1 MTDHKPAGDTTPH
14 SHVQHASQRLAS
26 REPQHGSPS
35 PAEGGS
41 AAERKRPP
49 RRGPSAGRKPSA
61 RPKPRVQIDSVAGIL
76 AVVPYLLGFHPSNSL
91 VVIGIGPPRGQ
102 IKLAFRYDLPDPPDA
117 VQARDI
123 AAHAVA
129 VLNRQQIDQVIVIGY
144 GPGTQV
150 TPVAELLRARIDRAR
165 IELRDLVRVEDSRYW
180 SYLCDGTDC
189 CPAEGVPFDAV
200 GHPAAAA
207 LTTAGLPAYPDR
219 AALSRSLAPLTGVAA
234 ESMKLATERAMRRGE
249 QLVTAALLPATGDVT
264 GPSAGPSAAGPA
276 ASAPPAPGP
285 RASAA
290 GASRRA
296 APGRAAMDR
305 AMRLFAEAGRQAARD
320 AIDMYRAG
328 GQITDDDQIAW
339 LSVALTDLR
348 VRDDAWARM
357 NPEHRDAHLRLW
369 TDVVRRACPAYVPAP
384 AALLAFT
391 AWQSGDGALANIAI
405 ERALDADPGYSMALL
420 LAEAIESGLP
430 PSAARLPM
438 TPDEVAASYDG
449 AGPGRAAGRRQRRA
463 DPRSL

>member
-26 REPQHGSPS
+26 REPQHGLPS
-35 PAEGGS
+35 PADGES
-41 AAERKRPP
+41 SAERKRAA
-49 RRGPSAGRKPSA
+49 RRGLSAGGKPSA
-61 RPKPRVQIDSVAGIL
+61 RRKPRIQIDSVAGIL

-129 VLNRQQIDQVIVIGY
+129 VLRRQQIDQVIVVGY

-150 TPVAELLRARIDRAR
+150 TPVAELLRARIDRAQ

-180 SYLCDGTDC
+180 SYFCKGTDC
-189 CPAEGVPFDAV
+189 CPAEGVPFDALA
-200 GHPAAAA
+200 HPAAAA

-219 AALSRSLAPLTGVAA
+219 AALSRSLAPFTGAAA
-234 ESMKLATERAMRRGE
+234 ESMKLATERALRRGE
-249 QLVTAALLPATGDVT
+249 QLVVAALRPAIGDVT
-264 GPSAGPSAAGPA
+264 APPGPGPSASAPSAS
-276 ASAPPAPGP
+276 ASPAPGP
-285 RASAA
+285 PASAPGA
-290 GASRRA
+290 TRRAASRRA
-296 APGRAAMDR
+296 TMDR
-305 AMRLFAEAGRQAARD
+305 AMRLFAEGRRAARD
-320 AIDMYRAG
+320 AIAIYRAG

-384 AALLAFT
+384 ASLLAFT

-405 ERALDADPGYSMALL
+405 ERALDADPAYSMALL

-438 TPDEVAASYDG
+438 TPDEVAASYEA
-449 AGPGRAAGRRQRRA
+449 AGPDRGPHAAP
-463 DPRSL
+463 D